1 MAKKESL
8 SYASL
13 ALLDWLLENGPGN
26 RFVTTSGVGGMQFF
40 DLTPVD
46 ENGKRKARM
55 VQNQDALVELHRRF
69 TKASP
74 DTTPLTRLKYLTY
87 ENSLNLI
94 PNRVSSSRPAFQKL
108 IDQLGDTPAHYS
120 SNIYLLT
127 KQGFD
132 FWNETGKAEFEAM
145 RTARAAAEEAAA
157 RTIII
162 ATDYRTS
169 IHDDRERIGKLPKG
183 FVLPFPRLGFRRAV
197 AVATVIKET
206 GSRFYVKPGYRA
218 IYAADY
224 GSRGVQGRAPQ
235 LYVDRADVLLDH
247 ASPAA
252 VQAIIDADNERI
264 AQYRETVGRAF
275 DAMLPTLQELA
286 SRIEQQAA
294 MHDDMMK
301 ELLQRHGPQAPDED
315 ASPAPRI

>member
-252 VQAIIDADNERI
+252 VQAIIDADIERI

-275 DAMLPTLQELA
+275 DAMLPALQELA
-286 SRIEQQAA
+286 SRIDQQAA

-301 ELLQRHGPQAPDED
+301 EILERYRAPDED
-315 ASPAPRI
+315 ATPAPRL